1 MFYDG
6 DCGDVLACRGAIPY
20 LARYLSA
27 MEDNI
32 IKSTKDF
39 AVCSVCLV
47 GTGSRK
53 KKRYAQRR
61 TKASNGLHKAARG
74 SLLTEGAQCGNVKHD
89 RNLNNT
95 SFYPGKWEGLA

>member
-6 DCGDVLACRGAIPY
+6 DCGDVLACRGAIPS

-47 GTGSRK
+47 GTGRRK
-53 KKRYAQRR
+53 KPLRGGAEDE
-61 TKASNGLHKAARG
+61 GLERI
-74 SLLTEGAQCGNVKHD
+74 TEGCERVSPYRRSTMRKCQ
-89 RNLNNT
+89 T
-95 SFYPGKWEGLA
+95 